1 MYLLDRIHFPAG
13 TFVSL
18 FTYLRFYLIS
28 TTSMAKRCVGSSLTE
43 TLLISAPFTV
53 RFIKHNDG
61 EDVSTSE
68 VGMSWN
74 STGT

>member
-1 MYLLDRIHFPAG
+1 MFLYSHI
-13 TFVSL
+13 
-18 FTYLRFYLIS
+18 YLRFYLIS
-28 TTSMAKRCVGSSLTE
+28 TASMAKRCVGSSLTK